1 MLAVGLFNAMSQF
14 PRKSSVVLGCALLLS
29 APVLF
34 ASPEP
39 QGATS
44 GCDVDTNVN
53 KLNSDAINKEI
64 RIGQAMAREVER
76 ASRIIDDTVTTQ
88 YLNHLAQ
95 NLARNSE
102 AAFPIQVKII
112 ESNAKNE
119 LVLPGGFL
127 YINDG
132 LVLQAKTEPE
142 LAGALAYGIAY
153 STLRCGK
160 EQPASGQLMQTGA
173 MGALVFEPYS
183 WTGYGVYESMN
194 LGIPLSYLK
203 EQRKLVLAADR
214 LGLNYLYQTGYDP
227 RDSVSLLER
236 ISLSGVTSKK
246 ESNTLSAFPPV
257 AVRLD
262 CMRKEIAKVFPAL
275 ERATIS
281 ASEFEKAKNRLSSR
295 KRVEPESV
303 PRPTLRQPP
312 APKS

>member
-1 MLAVGLFNAMSQF
+1 MLAVALFKAMSQF
-14 PRKSSVVLGCALLLS
+14 PRKSSVLLGCTVLLT

-44 GCDVDTNVN
+44 GCDVDIKVN
-53 KLNSDAINKEI
+53 KVNSDAINKEI

-76 ASRIIDDTVTTQ
+76 ASRIIDDPATTQ

-102 AAFPIQVKII
+102 APFPIQVKII
-112 ESNAKNE
+112 ESDAKNE
-119 LVLPGGFL
+119 LVLSGGFL

-132 LVLQAKTEPE
+132 LILQAETEPE

-173 MGALVFEPYS
+173 MGALIFEPYG
-183 WTGYGVYESMN
+183 WTGFGVYEGMN
-194 LGIPLSYLK
+194 LEIPLTYLK
-203 EQRKLVLAADR
+203 QQRKLVLAADR
-214 LGLNYLYQTGYDP
+214 LGLNYLHQTGYDP
-227 RDSVSLLER
+227 RESVSLLER
-236 ISLSGVTSKK
+236 ISLSGVKSKN
-246 ESNTLSAFPPV
+246 ESNALSAFPPV

-262 CMRKEIAKVFPAL
+262 CMRKEIAKVFPPL
-275 ERATIS
+275 EQEAIS
-281 ASEFEKAKNRLSSR
+281 SSEFEKAKNQLSSR
-295 KRVEPESV
+295 KRVGPESV

>member
-1 MLAVGLFNAMSQF
+1 MLAVALFKAMSQF
-14 PRKSSVVLGCALLLS
+14 PQKFFVLLGCTVLLI
-29 APVLF
+29 APVIF
-34 ASPEP
+34 AEP

-44 GCDVDTNVN
+44 ACDVGINAN
-53 KLNSDAINKEI
+53 KVNSDVINKET
-64 RIGQAMAREVER
+64 RIGQAMAKEVER
-76 ASRIIDDTVTTQ
+76 SSRIIDDPATTQ

-102 AAFPIQVKII
+102 APFPIQVKII
-112 ESNAKNE
+112 ASDAKNE

-132 LVLQAKTEPE
+132 LILHAETEPE

-160 EQPASGQLMQTGA
+160 EQSASGQLMQTGS
-173 MGALVFEPYS
+173 MGALIIQPYG
-183 WTGYGVYESMN
+183 WTGYGVYEGMN
-194 LGIPLSYLK
+194 LEIPLTYLK

-227 RDSVSLLER
+227 RESISFLER
-236 ISLSGVTSKK
+236 ISLSRAKSKN
-246 ESNTLSAFPPV
+246 ESNALNAFPPV

-262 CMRKEIAKVFPAL
+262 CMRDQIAKVFPAV
-275 ERATIS
+275 EQATIS
-281 ASEFEKAKNRLSSR
+281 SSEFEKAKSRLSSR
-295 KRVEPESV
+295 KQVGPESV